1 MAYAQKEELKA
12 VRQALLAKIEDL
24 YLKIYGRDPD
34 GLITLAQIDPTALD
48 DLRRIGD
55 FYRKGERIPA
65 NAIPGEFVTEDE
77 MLPYVRGIVNN
88 TVYARTIVDEIVTAR
103 EGEASLKDNLNDNY
117 LQIADLL
124 DEVNALE
131 EQINLDVIDGYEDIC
146 TVANV
151 IAQINDSEEEE
162 QIDVTKINLS
172 ILPGVVDFNCPVFCL
187 DAAAPTG
194 WAIANGSQYLIA
206 SYPVAA
212 TRYASYGTPD
222 PGYFCVPDMRGMVP
236 VGFQS
241 GDASFGTLKATVGS
255 KTHTLAETEM
265 PIHTHNQ
272 GGSVSGSAPYVPPCM
287 VKNDPMGT
295 HAVPQAVNVPVAG
308 ATGSAGGGEPHNNI
322 QPSIVGNYIVRLI

>member
-34 GLITLAQIDPTALD
+34 GLITLEQIDPTALD
-48 DLRRIGD
+48 ELRRIGD

-77 MLPYVRGIVNN
+77 MLPYVRGIVND
-88 TVYARTIVDEIVTAR
+88 TVYARSIVDEIVTAR

-124 DEVNALE
+124 DEVNALA
-131 EQINLDVIDGYEDIC
+131 EQINLNVINGYEDIC

-162 QIDVTKINLS
+162 QIEAAKINMS
-172 ILPGVVDFNCPVFCL
+172 TVPGFVDFNCPVFCL
-187 DAAAPTG
+187 DATAPIG
-194 WAIANGSQYLIA
+194 WAIADGSQYLSA
-206 SYPVAA
+206 TYPVAA
-212 TRYASYGTPD
+212 TRYAAHGTPD

-236 VGFQS
+236 VGFKS
-241 GDASFGTLKATVGS
+241 GDDNFGTLGDEVGS
-255 KTHTLAETEM
+255 AEHTLTIDEM
-265 PIHTHNQ
+265 PSHDHNMA
-272 GGSVSGSAPYVPPCM
+272 GSTNQPVSYVPPAL
-287 VKNDPMGT
+287 VIPDAMGT
-295 HAVPQAVNVPVAG
+295 HEIFQSVNTPIAG
-308 ATGSAGGGEPHNNI
+308 ATSATGGGEPHNNV
-322 QPSIVGNYIVRLI
+322 QPSKVGNYIVRLI

>member
-34 GLITLAQIDPTALD
+34 GLITLEQIDPTALD
-48 DLRRIGD
+48 ELRRIGD

-77 MLPYVRGIVNN
+77 MLPYVRGIVND

-131 EQINLDVIDGYEDIC
+131 EQINLNVIDGYEDIC

-151 IAQINDSEEEE
+151 ISQINDSVEVE
-162 QIDVTKINLS
+162 QIDGAK
-172 ILPGVVDFNCPVFCL
+172 VDFTSLLPIGVTAMWAF
-187 DAAAPTG
+187 ATEPTG
-194 WAIANGSQYLIA
+194 WLFLNGQEVAKATYAALYA
-206 SYPVAA
+206 LVGDGEGVPV
-212 TRYASYGTPD
+212 D
-222 PGYFCVPDMRGMVP
+222 PNNFVLPNWNGRVP
-236 VGFQS
+236 VGLDSTDTDFDTLGETGGAKSVTLQQ
-241 GDASFGTLKATVGS
+241 ANLPNVSFNGTTSNVWQTDPLCT
-255 KTHTLAETEM
+255 T
-265 PIHTHNQ
+265 PIKWDTTT
-272 GGSVSGSAPYVPPCM
+272 VPPDGCLPLDTSASAS
-287 VKNDPMGT
+287 VASGGT
-295 HAVPQAVNVPVAG
+295 DTPF
-308 ATGSAGGGEPHNNI
+308 
-322 QPSIVGNYIVRLI
+322 SIMNPYKVCNFIIKAR